1 MKSPRTNAETVAKRL
16 GRLYA
21 KTTDSERAAGIAWYW
36 RATDTIDALA
46 VEYGHTRE
54 TVAAV
59 VAILSPQ
66 CPWGRNI
73 IGARLVLETHA
84 IGGDWTDAK
93 SATVYGANVRK
104 AFRYL
109 DGDTSALRGPKVEAF
124 AANLRGDLDYVTVD
138 VWATRAAVRRDT
150 PGRDRKAI
158 VHGYKL
164 AARRADAISAAEF
177 QAIIWVHVR
186 GSAD

>member
-1 MKSPRTNAETVAKRL
+1 MKSSPIHAETVAKRL

-21 KTTDSERAAGIAWYW
+21 QTTPSERAAGVAWYW
-36 RATDTIDALA
+36 RATDTMDALA
-46 VEYGHTRE
+46 AEFGHTRE

-59 VAILSPQ
+59 CAILSPQ
-66 CPWGRNI
+66 CPWGRNVA
-73 IGARLVLETHA
+73 GTRLVLDAHA
-84 IGGDWTDAK
+84 RGGDWTECK

-109 DGDTSALRGPKVEAF
+109 DGDASALRGPKVEAF

-138 VWATRAAVRRDT
+138 VWATRAAVRRDL
-150 PGRDRKAI
+150 PGRDRAAI
-158 VHGYKL
+158 VKGYRL
-164 AARRADAISAAEF
+164 AAKRANVSPAEF
-177 QAIIWVHVR
+177 QAIVWVRVR